1 MGRQNTT
8 GMNDLLRALG
18 AGAPNAA
25 AFEVRTRWRDSL
37 WQPRADIHQT
47 EDEILIQVEAPGLD
61 EKNLSL
67 HLADDHLIIEGV
79 RHRPGHESPCR
90 CLQMEIEFGP
100 FRRVLPLPPAAEIDA
115 AHIEA
120 HLDAGFLTIRVP
132 RRKPA
137 SSAPTRINVN

>member
-1 MGRQNTT
+1 MGRQNTN

-18 AGAPNAA
+18 GGTSGAAT
-25 AFEVRTRWRDSL
+25 FEVRTRWRNSL
-37 WQPRADIHQT
+37 WQPRADVHQS
-47 EDEILIQVEAPGLD
+47 EDEVLIQVEAPGLD

-115 AHIEA
+115 AAIEA

-137 SSAPTRINVN
+137 PPRSVRIDVG